1 MKVVFTRE
9 LSVID
14 RERARERDIVCV
26 TIPLIGVEHAG
37 FEAVLDH
44 YPDFWTQ
51 LSSAKAV
58 VFTSGNG
65 VTGLLGSPDDSTDES
80 THKLL
85 SILRKKPVYT
95 VGESTADVIEAFG
108 ILARFPDDYNA
119 VSLAKMMLLDG
130 VHTQIIHFCGDFR
143 RPELG
148 QGMKDAGI
156 AVAEIETYSK
166 RGLLQSDEQSLDL
179 VRTELG
185 TAAGVVFY
193 SPSAVVEFFSYGLD
207 RWFGGRWYAI
217 GQTTASALKERGVEP
232 LVPRAPMTEVLL
244 DFMAKHV

>member
-1 MKVVFTRE
+1 MKIVFTRA
-9 LSVID
+9 LSEVD
-14 RERARERDIVCV
+14 RERARERGIDCV
-26 TIPLIGVEHAG
+26 EIPLIGVEHAG
-37 FEAVLDH
+37 FEAVVDR
-44 YPDFWTQ
+44 YPDFWSQ
-51 LSSAKAV
+51 LDSAKAV

-65 VTGLLGSPDDSTDES
+65 VAGLLGSPEDSMDES

-95 VGESTADVIEAFG
+95 VGESTADVIEPFG

-130 VHTQIIHFCGDFR
+130 VHTQIIHFCGDFK

-148 QGMKDAGI
+148 LAMKEAGI
-156 AVAEIETYSK
+156 EVSEIETYSK
-166 RGLLQSDEQSLDL
+166 RGLLSGDDLGLEQI
-179 VRTELG
+179 RQELG
-185 TAAGVVFY
+185 MAAGVVFY
-193 SPSAVVEFFSYGLD
+193 SPSAVMEFFTHELD
-207 RWFGGRWYAI
+207 RGFGGNWYAI
-217 GQTTASALKERGVEP
+217 GQTTASALRERGVDP

>member
-1 MKVVFTRE
+1 MKVVFTRA
-9 LSVID
+9 LSEVD
-14 RERARERDIVCV
+14 LERARERNIECV
-26 TIPLIGVEHAG
+26 AIPFIGVEHAG
-37 FEAVLDH
+37 FQAVLDR
-44 YPDFWTQ
+44 YPDFWIA
-51 LSSAKAV
+51 LESAKAV

-65 VTGLLGSPDDSTDES
+65 VTGLLGSPEDMHNES
-80 THKLL
+80 TQKLL
-85 SILRKKPVYT
+85 AILRKKPVYT
-95 VGESTADVIEAFG
+95 VGESTADVIEPFG

-130 VHTQIIHFCGDFR
+130 VHTQIIHFCGDFK

-148 QGMKDAGI
+148 LAMKEAGI
-156 AVAEIETYSK
+156 AVTEIETYSK

-193 SPSAVVEFFSYGLD
+193 SPSAVVEFFSHGLD
-207 RWFGGRWYAI
+207 RGFVGRWYAI

>member
-1 MKVVFTRE
+1 MKVVFTRA
-9 LSVID
+9 LSEVD
-14 RERARERDIVCV
+14 LERARERNIECV
-26 TIPLIGVEHAG
+26 AIPFIGVEHAG
-37 FEAVLDH
+37 FQAVLDR
-44 YPDFWTQ
+44 YPDFWIA
-51 LSSAKAV
+51 LESAKAV

-65 VTGLLGSPDDSTDES
+65 VTGLLGSPEDMHNES
-80 THKLL
+80 TQKLL
-85 SILRKKPVYT
+85 AILRKKPVYT
-95 VGESTADVIEAFG
+95 VGESTADVIEPFG

-130 VHTQIIHFCGDFR
+130 VHTQIIHFCGDFK

-148 QGMKDAGI
+148 LAMKEAGI
-156 AVAEIETYSK
+156 AVTEIETYSK
-166 RGLLQSDEQSLDL
+166 CGLLKDDDQSLGV

-193 SPSAVVEFFSYGLD
+193 SPSAVMEFFSHGLD
-207 RWFGGRWYAI
+207 RGFVGRWYAI